1 MVGMSVLSAETA
13 RESVRSLTAVR
24 AQSIVELGRGTDSV
38 AYLVDGEWVF
48 RFPAV
53 PDAQAT
59 LRREMTLLPHLRAA
73 LALRVP
79 FFEHVGRRED
89 GALLFVGYRVVSGV
103 SLSAERFDG
112 LGRDAQEA
120 ALAALA
126 GFLQAL
132 HGVSLDL
139 ARRAGVVEERGKGA
153 YNREQRH
160 LHRRLARLLS
170 PAEVARLDGV
180 FERYERDHAPLRR
193 APVLL
198 HADLKPDHVIYD
210 RAAARVAGVLDWG
223 DVCLGD
229 PDFDLAVISMFFG
242 ERFLVRLLDH
252 LPDRDPA
259 VVLAKARFFTTV
271 RWIQDALFVMARGD
285 GEAVEA
291 CLRRLREHLRA
302 YER

>member
-1 MVGMSVLSAETA
+1 MSVLSVEHA
-13 RESVRSLTAVR
+13 REAVRSLTAVPAR
-24 AQSIVELGRGTDSV
+24 SIVELGRGTDSV

-59 LRREMTLLPHLRAA
+59 LRREMALLPDLRAA
-73 LALRVP
+73 LPLRVP
-79 FFEHVGRRED
+79 FFEHVGRREE
-89 GALLFVGYRVVSGV
+89 GALVFVGYRVVSGV
-103 SLSAERFDG
+103 ALGAERFEE
-112 LGRDAQEA
+112 LSRDAQEA

-126 GFLQAL
+126 GFIQAL
-132 HGVSLDL
+132 HGVPLDL
-139 ARRAGVVEERGKGA
+139 ARRAGVAEDPGKGA
-153 YNREQRH
+153 YNRGQRH

-170 PAEVARLDGV
+170 PAEVARLDGL
-180 FERYERDHAPLRR
+180 FERYERDHAPWAR

-210 RAAARVAGVLDWG
+210 PAATRVAGVLDWG

-242 ERFLVRLLDH
+242 ERFLVRLLAH
-252 LPDRDPA
+252 LPDRDPTI
-259 VVLAKARFFTTV
+259 VLAKARFFTTV
-271 RWIQDALFVMARGD
+271 RWIQDALFVVARGD
-285 GEAVEA
+285 GEGVEA

-302 YER
+302 CDQ